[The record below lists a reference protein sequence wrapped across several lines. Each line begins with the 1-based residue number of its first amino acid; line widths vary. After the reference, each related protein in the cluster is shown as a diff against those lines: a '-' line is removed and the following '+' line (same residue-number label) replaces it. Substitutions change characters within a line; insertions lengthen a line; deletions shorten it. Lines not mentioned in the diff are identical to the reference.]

1 MNALVIQRICFPLTS
16 DQMEI
21 LCNKTRA
28 SYSVWRILMNKKRK
42 HSQGISLVWCL
53 WTHRNQMLQSI
64 SVFKVLQ
71 EKWSKKP
78 RAKKQRNIQTK
89 KGIMKN
95 YFPHTHTR
103 RLVSTFT
110 FPTSFFYTTCKH
122 ATVSYGGRCILPAT
136 FPLSSPTTSSSNK
149 QLHFF
154 FFFCNVAS
162 KRDSVN
168 AVQFRHHQSPLAIL
182 CLFHTWRASKQ
193 HLLLLHPK
201 II

>member
-16 DQMEI
+16 DQMET

-42 HSQGISLVWCL
+42 HSQGISQVWCL

-89 KGIMKN
+89 RYHEKL
-95 YFPHTHTR
+95 FPPHTHTR
-103 RLVSTFT
+103 RLVSTVT

-136 FPLSSPTTSSSNK
+136 FLLSSPTTSSSNK

-154 FFFCNVAS
+154 FFFFVMLPQKGIQSMPYNS
-162 KRDSVN
+162 GTT
-168 AVQFRHHQSPLAIL
+168 SPLWLYCVCSIRDGL
-182 CLFHTWRASKQ
+182 PSNICCCYT
-193 HLLLLHPK
+193 PK
-201 II
+201 

>member
-16 DQMEI
+16 DQMET

-42 HSQGISLVWCL
+42 YSQGISQVWCL

-89 KGIMKN
+89 RYHEKL
-95 YFPHTHTR
+95 FPPHTHTQ
-103 RLVSTFT
+103 
-110 FPTSFFYTTCKH
+110 TSKH
-122 ATVSYGGRCILPAT
+122 IYFSNIILTPCANMPQWVMVAGAS
-136 FPLSSPTTSSSNK
+136 FLPLSLYHPLQHPAAISSCT
-149 QLHFF
+149 FF